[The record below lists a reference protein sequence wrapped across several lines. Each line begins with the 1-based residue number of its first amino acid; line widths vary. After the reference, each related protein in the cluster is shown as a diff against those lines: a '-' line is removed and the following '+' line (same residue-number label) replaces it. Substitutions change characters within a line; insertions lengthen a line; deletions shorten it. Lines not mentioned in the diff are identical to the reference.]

1 MDAIEMGEFKDYNVI
16 FGNNGCGK
24 TSLTRAFELLIS
36 KDKCIEKYRT
46 ISTAESPSIEFEC
59 KDGSYKIEPNSNIG
73 APSFKVEIYNSGFLH
88 NNAPFNSEFGLKKLD
103 DGIII
108 LEGSVLGEET
118 KEINQLKNCKEKV
131 EKRKKE
137 IKDENSTETLSAKQ
151 ESEIKKYDEEIEKIR
166 KKVTSKTIQ
175 IILDEIKINNIC
187 EVSKNKF
194 KVQEDALT
202 NLEKDFDELD
212 EAMKKFDDLKEM
224 ELPKDYQ
231 TIKDKLESLFS
242 FDIDKE
248 AGQVS
253 EEIKEHMSKVGR
265 EFIEKGIELQK
276 KMPDNAC
283 PFCTQ
288 EITNNIIQVYTSYFN
303 KRIEQFNQDS
313 LEVSGT
319 LKKILEQ
326 WNIKEILQSFERF
339 EPFMKKDF
347 STNKE
352 SLKNA
357 LEQIKVLLEKLQKE
371 VGKKEGAKNEKE
383 FQGIDKKLLENYEK
397 FQKCVDET
405 GNILKQKKEQKK
417 KLDKLKTELKE
428 ARIKKAKHDSY
439 DWQKSKEE
447 AERKLSVLNCRH
459 ERLNR
464 LLEKINKK
472 LKGLYDQ
479 KRPDIETINNY
490 LKALNLPKYSLD
502 KDYRIVLNSDALENS
517 EAKIILSDGE
527 KTTLA
532 FAYFLARLKLFYKK
546 EDLKNLVVVIDDPI
560 SSLDE
565 QRIYNTTCLV
575 AKINQE
581 LAREKLSNEENKAQ
595 VFVLT
600 HNHTFM
606 ARLINMIG
614 KHARYL
620 QLERHQGQL
629 KIVCKDKA
637 NGYFD
642 TFYLL
647 LFKEVYE
654 FAKRET
660 VQDDFNEAI
669 NYGNKIRI
677 LLESFLKINF
687 IDSFLGEDKTFK
699 EDNIKKLIETADN
712 QVRLSFS
719 NLPFSEN
726 EHSIED
732 KDALTKKFL
741 SIIKGLHLESHGSVM
756 DFFSPYKISLEDV
769 QEFAKIAI
777 NAMKILNPYQT
788 HSYVESVDKKLK
800 TRNNMRIVFMGTPG
814 FAEVILRALVGN
826 KDIEVVGLFTQ
837 MDKPFGRKKELKA
850 PETKIYI
857 LENHLNIPIFQ
868 PQSLKEPEVQILK
881 ALKPDFI
888 VVVAYGKILSK
899 EVLSI
904 APCIN
909 VHASLLPKY
918 RGASPIHEMILNDD
932 KIYGISTML
941 MDTGLDSGDILESAS
956 FLREDYLDLETL
968 RSKLV
973 HMGATLLL
981 STLKNFSS
989 ITRKPQDHAQASFC
1003 KKITKAD
1010 GLVGFKDAK
1019 SLFLKSLAFKSWPE
1033 IFLENSLK
1041 LLGVELVE
1049 NEKSH
1054 KEGEILEIDEKG
1066 VLVGCLKGSVR
1077 IARLQAVGKKPLKAK
1092 DYLNG
1097 KRLKAGGILT

>member
-1 MDAIEMGEFKDYNVI
+1 MAINIKKIKSFKAFCGLDAIEMGEFKDYNAI

-46 ISTAESPSIEFEC
+46 ISTAESPSIEFEY

-73 APSFKVEIYNSGFLH
+73 APSFKVEIYNSDFLH

-103 DGIII
+103 DGVII

-118 KEINQLKNCKEKV
+118 KEINQLKNCREKV
-131 EKRKKE
+131 EKRQKK
-137 IKDENSTETLSAKQ
+137 IKDENDTETLSAEQ
-151 ESEIKKYDEEIEKIR
+151 ESAIKKYDEEIEKIR
-166 KKVTSKTIQ
+166 KEVTSKTIQ
-175 IILDEIKINNIC
+175 IAPNEIKINNIC

-194 KVQEDALT
+194 KYQEDVLT
-202 NLEKDFDELD
+202 NLKKDFDELN
-212 EAMKKFDDLKEM
+212 ETMKEFDDLKEM
-224 ELPKDYQ
+224 ESPKDYQ
-231 TIKDKLESLFS
+231 TIKVKLESLFS

-253 EEIKEHMSKVGR
+253 KEIKEHISKVGR

-276 KMPDNAC
+276 EMPDNAC
-283 PFCTQ
+283 PFCKQ
-288 EITNNIIQVYTSYFN
+288 EIINNIIQAYTSYFN
-303 KRIEQFNQDS
+303 KSIEQFKQDS

-371 VGKKEGAKNEKE
+371 VDKKEGVKDKEK
-383 FQGIDKKLLENYEK
+383 FQEIDKKLSENYEK
-397 FQKCVDET
+397 LQKCAGET
-405 GNILKQKKEQKK
+405 RNILNQKKEQKK
-417 KLDKLKTELKE
+417 KLEKLKKDLKE

-439 DWQKSKEE
+439 DSQKSKEE
-447 AERKLSVLNCRH
+447 AKRKLSVLNCRH

-464 LLEKINKK
+464 LLEKIDKK

-502 KDYRIVLNSDALENS
+502 KDYRIVLNSNALENS

-546 EDLKNLVVVIDDPI
+546 KDLKNLVVVIDDPI

-581 LAREKLSNEENKAQ
+581 LAREKLSNEEDKAQ

-606 ARLINMIG
+606 VRLINMVG
-614 KHARYL
+614 KHARYF

-629 KIVCKDKA
+629 KIVCKDEVK
-637 NGYFD
+637 GYFD

-647 LFKEVYE
+647 LFKEVYT
-654 FAKRET
+654 FAKKEK

-669 NYGNKIRI
+669 NYGNKVRI

-699 EDNIKKLIETADN
+699 KEKIEKLIETADGEVELN
-712 QVRLSFS
+712 FS
-719 NLPFSEN
+719 KLPFSEN

-788 HSYVESVDKKLK
+788 HSYVESVDKKTK
-800 TRNNMRIVFMGTPG
+800 
-814 FAEVILRALVGN
+814 N
-826 KDIEVVGLFTQ
+826 KE
-837 MDKPFGRKKELKA
+837 
-850 PETKIYI
+850 
-857 LENHLNIPIFQ
+857 
-868 PQSLKEPEVQILK
+868 
-881 ALKPDFI
+881 
-888 VVVAYGKILSK
+888 
-899 EVLSI
+899 
-904 APCIN
+904 
-909 VHASLLPKY
+909 
-918 RGASPIHEMILNDD
+918 
-932 KIYGISTML
+932 
-941 MDTGLDSGDILESAS
+941 
-956 FLREDYLDLETL
+956 
-968 RSKLV
+968 
-973 HMGATLLL
+973 
-981 STLKNFSS
+981 
-989 ITRKPQDHAQASFC
+989 
-1003 KKITKAD
+1003 
-1010 GLVGFKDAK
+1010 
-1019 SLFLKSLAFKSWPE
+1019 
-1033 IFLENSLK
+1033 
-1041 LLGVELVE
+1041 
-1049 NEKSH
+1049 
-1054 KEGEILEIDEKG
+1054 
-1066 VLVGCLKGSVR
+1066 
-1077 IARLQAVGKKPLKAK
+1077 
-1092 DYLNG
+1092 
-1097 KRLKAGGILT
+1097 

>member
-73 APSFKVEIYNSGFLH
+73 APSFKVEIYNSDFLH

-131 EKRKKE
+131 EKRKKK
-137 IKDENSTETLSAKQ
+137 IKDENSAETLSAKQ
-151 ESEIKKYDEEIEKIR
+151 ESEIKKYDKEIEKIR
-166 KKVTSKTIQ
+166 KEMTSKTIQ
-175 IILDEIKINNIC
+175 ITLDEIKINNIC

-339 EPFMKKDF
+339 EPFMKKDS

-371 VGKKEGAKNEKE
+371 VDKKWGVKNKEK
-383 FQGIDKKLLENYEK
+383 FQETDKKLLENYEK

-405 GNILKQKKEQKK
+405 RNILKQKKEQKE
-417 KLDKLKTELKE
+417 KLEKLKTELKE

-447 AERKLSVLNCRH
+447 AKRKLSILNRGH
-459 ERLNR
+459 KRLNR
-464 LLEKINKK
+464 LLEKIDKK
-472 LKGLYDQ
+472 LKELYDQ

-546 EDLKNLVVVIDDPI
+546 EDLKKLVVVIDDPI

-581 LAREKLSNEENKAQ
+581 LAREKLSNNEDKAQ

-600 HNHTFM
+600 HNHTFI
-606 ARLINMIG
+606 ARLINMVG
-614 KHARYL
+614 KHARYF

-629 KIVCKDKA
+629 KIVCKDEVK
-637 NGYFD
+637 GYFD

-647 LFKEVYE
+647 LFKEVYA
-654 FAKRET
+654 FAKKEK

-669 NYGNKIRI
+669 NYGNKVRI

-687 IDSFLGEDKTFK
+687 INSFLGEDKTFK
-699 EDNIKKLIETADN
+699 EDNIKKLIETVDN

-726 EHSIED
+726 EHSIIED

-769 QEFAKIAI
+769 QRFAKIAI

-788 HSYVESVDKKLK
+788 QSYMESVDKKTK
-800 TRNNMRIVFMGTPG
+800 
-814 FAEVILRALVGN
+814 N
-826 KDIEVVGLFTQ
+826 KE
-837 MDKPFGRKKELKA
+837 
-850 PETKIYI
+850 
-857 LENHLNIPIFQ
+857 
-868 PQSLKEPEVQILK
+868 
-881 ALKPDFI
+881 
-888 VVVAYGKILSK
+888 
-899 EVLSI
+899 
-904 APCIN
+904 
-909 VHASLLPKY
+909 
-918 RGASPIHEMILNDD
+918 
-932 KIYGISTML
+932 
-941 MDTGLDSGDILESAS
+941 
-956 FLREDYLDLETL
+956 
-968 RSKLV
+968 
-973 HMGATLLL
+973 
-981 STLKNFSS
+981 
-989 ITRKPQDHAQASFC
+989 
-1003 KKITKAD
+1003 
-1010 GLVGFKDAK
+1010 
-1019 SLFLKSLAFKSWPE
+1019 
-1033 IFLENSLK
+1033 
-1041 LLGVELVE
+1041 
-1049 NEKSH
+1049 
-1054 KEGEILEIDEKG
+1054 
-1066 VLVGCLKGSVR
+1066 
-1077 IARLQAVGKKPLKAK
+1077 
-1092 DYLNG
+1092 
-1097 KRLKAGGILT
+1097 

>member
-36 KDKCIEKYRT
+36 KNKCIEKYRT

-73 APSFKVEIYNSGFLH
+73 APSFKVEIYNSDFLH

-118 KEINQLKNCKEKV
+118 KEINQLKDFKEKV
-131 EKRKKE
+131 EKEKKK
-137 IKDENSTETLSAKQ
+137 IKDENSAETLMAKQ
-151 ESEIKKYDEEIEKIR
+151 ESEIKKYDKEIEKIR
-166 KKVTSKTIQ
+166 KEMTSKTIQ
-175 IILDEIKINNIC
+175 ITQDEIKINNIC

-248 AGQVS
+248 TGQVS

-288 EITNNIIQVYTSYFN
+288 EITNNIIQVYTSCFN

-339 EPFMKKDF
+339 EPFMKKDS

-371 VGKKEGAKNEKE
+371 VDKKWGVKNKEK
-383 FQGIDKKLLENYEK
+383 FQETDKKLLENYEK

-405 GNILKQKKEQKK
+405 RNILKQKKEQKE
-417 KLDKLKTELKE
+417 KLEKLKTELKE
-428 ARIKKAKHDSY
+428 ARIKEAKHDSY

-517 EAKIILSDGE
+517 EAKIILSNGE

-669 NYGNKIRI
+669 NYGNKVRI

-699 EDNIKKLIETADN
+699 KEKIEKLIETADGEVELN
-712 QVRLSFS
+712 FS
-719 NLPFSEN
+719 KLPFSEN

-732 KDALTKKFL
+732 KDALTEKFL
-741 SIIKGLHLESHGSVM
+741 SIIKGLHLESHGSIM
-756 DFFSPYKISLEDV
+756 DFFSPYKISLKDV
-769 QEFAKIAI
+769 QRFARIAI

-788 HSYVESVDKKLK
+788 HSY
-800 TRNNMRIVFMGTPG
+800 M
-814 FAEVILRALVGN
+814 
-826 KDIEVVGLFTQ
+826 EVV
-837 MDKPFGRKKELKA
+837 D
-850 PETKIYI
+850 
-857 LENHLNIPIFQ
+857 
-868 PQSLKEPEVQILK
+868 
-881 ALKPDFI
+881 
-888 VVVAYGKILSK
+888 
-899 EVLSI
+899 
-904 APCIN
+904 
-909 VHASLLPKY
+909 
-918 RGASPIHEMILNDD
+918 
-932 KIYGISTML
+932 
-941 MDTGLDSGDILESAS
+941 
-956 FLREDYLDLETL
+956 
-968 RSKLV
+968 
-973 HMGATLLL
+973 
-981 STLKNFSS
+981 
-989 ITRKPQDHAQASFC
+989 
-1003 KKITKAD
+1003 
-1010 GLVGFKDAK
+1010 
-1019 SLFLKSLAFKSWPE
+1019 
-1033 IFLENSLK
+1033 
-1041 LLGVELVE
+1041 
-1049 NEKSH
+1049 
-1054 KEGEILEIDEKG
+1054 
-1066 VLVGCLKGSVR
+1066 
-1077 IARLQAVGKKPLKAK
+1077 
-1092 DYLNG
+1092 
-1097 KRLKAGGILT
+1097 

>member
-1 MDAIEMGEFKDYNVI
+1 MAINVKKIKSFKAFCGLDAIEMGEFKDYNVI

-36 KDKCIEKYRT
+36 KNNHIEKYRT

-59 KDGSYKIEPNSNIG
+59 EDGSYKIEPNSNIG
-73 APSFKVEIYNSGFLH
+73 APSFKVEIYNSDFLH

-103 DGIII
+103 DGVII

-118 KEINQLKNCKEKV
+118 KEINQLKNCREKV
-131 EKRKKE
+131 EKRQKK
-137 IKDENSTETLSAKQ
+137 IKDENSAEQ
-151 ESEIKKYDEEIEKIR
+151 ESAIKKYDEEIEKIR
-166 KKVTSKTIQ
+166 KEVTSKTIQ
-175 IILDEIKINNIC
+175 IAPNEIKINNIC

-194 KVQEDALT
+194 KYQEDVLT
-202 NLEKDFDELD
+202 NLKKDFDELN
-212 EAMKKFDDLKEM
+212 ETMKEFDDLKEM

-231 TIKDKLESLFS
+231 TIKVKLESLFS

-253 EEIKEHMSKVGR
+253 KEIKEHISKVGR

-276 KMPDNAC
+276 EMPDNAC
-283 PFCTQ
+283 PFCKQ
-288 EITNNIIQVYTSYFN
+288 EIINNIIQAYTSYFN
-303 KRIEQFNQDS
+303 KSIEQFKQDS

-371 VGKKEGAKNEKE
+371 VDKKEGVKDKEK
-383 FQGIDKKLLENYEK
+383 FQEIDKKLSENYEK
-397 FQKCVDET
+397 LQKCAGET
-405 GNILKQKKEQKK
+405 RNILNQKKEQKK
-417 KLDKLKTELKE
+417 KLEKLKKDLKE

-439 DWQKSKEE
+439 DSQKSKEE
-447 AERKLSVLNCRH
+447 AKRKLSVLNCRH

-464 LLEKINKK
+464 LLEKIDKK

-669 NYGNKIRI
+669 NYGNKVRI

-699 EDNIKKLIETADN
+699 KEKIEKLIETADGEVELN
-712 QVRLSFS
+712 FS
-719 NLPFSEN
+719 KLPFSEN

-732 KDALTKKFL
+732 KDALTEKFL

-769 QEFAKIAI
+769 QRFAKIAI

-788 HSYVESVDKKLK
+788 QSYMESVDKKTK
-800 TRNNMRIVFMGTPG
+800 
-814 FAEVILRALVGN
+814 N
-826 KDIEVVGLFTQ
+826 KE
-837 MDKPFGRKKELKA
+837 
-850 PETKIYI
+850 
-857 LENHLNIPIFQ
+857 
-868 PQSLKEPEVQILK
+868 
-881 ALKPDFI
+881 
-888 VVVAYGKILSK
+888 
-899 EVLSI
+899 
-904 APCIN
+904 
-909 VHASLLPKY
+909 
-918 RGASPIHEMILNDD
+918 
-932 KIYGISTML
+932 
-941 MDTGLDSGDILESAS
+941 
-956 FLREDYLDLETL
+956 
-968 RSKLV
+968 
-973 HMGATLLL
+973 
-981 STLKNFSS
+981 
-989 ITRKPQDHAQASFC
+989 
-1003 KKITKAD
+1003 
-1010 GLVGFKDAK
+1010 
-1019 SLFLKSLAFKSWPE
+1019 
-1033 IFLENSLK
+1033 
-1041 LLGVELVE
+1041 
-1049 NEKSH
+1049 
-1054 KEGEILEIDEKG
+1054 
-1066 VLVGCLKGSVR
+1066 
-1077 IARLQAVGKKPLKAK
+1077 
-1092 DYLNG
+1092 
-1097 KRLKAGGILT
+1097 

>member
-1 MDAIEMGEFKDYNVI
+1 MAINIKKIKSFKAFCGLDAIEMGEFKDYNVI
-16 FGNNGCGK
+16 FGSNGCGK

-36 KDKCIEKYRT
+36 KNKHIEKYRT

-59 KDGSYKIEPNSNIG
+59 KDGSYKIEPNNNIG
-73 APSFKVEIYNSGFLH
+73 VPSFKVEIYNSDFLH
-88 NNAPFNSEFGLKKLD
+88 NNAPFNSEFGFKKLD
-103 DGIII
+103 DGVII

-118 KEINQLKNCKEKV
+118 KEINQLKNCREKV
-131 EKRKKE
+131 EKRQKK
-137 IKDENSTETLSAKQ
+137 IKDENSTETLSAEQ
-151 ESEIKKYDEEIEKIR
+151 ESKIKEYDEEIEKIR
-166 KKVTSKTIQ
+166 KEVTSKIKIT
-175 IILDEIKINNIC
+175 LDDIKINNIC
-187 EVSKNKF
+187 EVSKDDF

-212 EAMKKFDDLKEM
+212 KAMKKFDDLKEM

-253 EEIKEHMSKVGR
+253 EEIKEHISKVGR

-276 KMPDNAC
+276 EMPNNKC
-283 PFCTQ
+283 PFCAQ
-288 EITNNIIQVYTSYFN
+288 EITNNIIQDYTNYFN
-303 KRIEQFNQDS
+303 KSIEQFKQDS

-371 VGKKEGAKNEKE
+371 VGKKGGVKNEKE
-383 FQGIDKKLLENYEK
+383 FQGIDKKLSENYEK
-397 FQKCVDET
+397 LQKCVNET
-405 GNILKQKKEQKK
+405 RNILNQKKEQKE
-417 KLDKLKTELKE
+417 KLEKLKTDLKE

-439 DWQKSKEE
+439 DWQKSKRE

-464 LLEKINKK
+464 LLEKIDKK
-472 LKGLYDQ
+472 LKELYDQ
-479 KRPDIETINNY
+479 KRPDTKIINNY

-546 EDLKNLVVVIDDPI
+546 EDLKKLVVVIDDPI

-581 LAREKLSNEENKAQ
+581 LAREKLSNKEDKAQ

-606 ARLINMIG
+606 ARLINMVG
-614 KHARYL
+614 KHARYF

-629 KIVCKDKA
+629 KIVCKDEVK
-637 NGYFD
+637 GYFD

-647 LFKEVYE
+647 LFKEVYA
-654 FAKRET
+654 FAKKEK

-687 IDSFLGEDKTFK
+687 IDSFLGEKSAFGEDK
-699 EDNIKKLIETADN
+699 IKKLIETADGEVKLN
-712 QVRLSFS
+712 FS
-719 NLPFSEN
+719 KLPFSEN
-726 EHSIED
+726 EHSIIED

-741 SIIKGLHLESHGSVM
+741 SIIKGLHLDSHGSVM
-756 DFFSPYKISLEDV
+756 DFFSPYKISLENV

-788 HSYVESVDKKLK
+788 HSYMVSVD
-800 TRNNMRIVFMGTPG
+800 
-814 FAEVILRALVGN
+814 
-826 KDIEVVGLFTQ
+826 
-837 MDKPFGRKKELKA
+837 
-850 PETKIYI
+850 
-857 LENHLNIPIFQ
+857 
-868 PQSLKEPEVQILK
+868 
-881 ALKPDFI
+881 
-888 VVVAYGKILSK
+888 
-899 EVLSI
+899 
-904 APCIN
+904 
-909 VHASLLPKY
+909 
-918 RGASPIHEMILNDD
+918 
-932 KIYGISTML
+932 
-941 MDTGLDSGDILESAS
+941 
-956 FLREDYLDLETL
+956 
-968 RSKLV
+968 
-973 HMGATLLL
+973 
-981 STLKNFSS
+981 
-989 ITRKPQDHAQASFC
+989 
-1003 KKITKAD
+1003 
-1010 GLVGFKDAK
+1010 
-1019 SLFLKSLAFKSWPE
+1019 
-1033 IFLENSLK
+1033 
-1041 LLGVELVE
+1041 
-1049 NEKSH
+1049 
-1054 KEGEILEIDEKG
+1054 
-1066 VLVGCLKGSVR
+1066 
-1077 IARLQAVGKKPLKAK
+1077 
-1092 DYLNG
+1092 
-1097 KRLKAGGILT
+1097 

>member
-1 MDAIEMGEFKDYNVI
+1 MAINIKKIKSFKAFCGLDAIEMGEFKDYNVI

-36 KDKCIEKYRT
+36 KNKCIEKYRT

-73 APSFKVEIYNSGFLH
+73 APSFKVEIYNSDFLH
-88 NNAPFNSEFGLKKLD
+88 NNVPFNSEFGLKKLD

-108 LEGSVLGEET
+108 LESSVLGEET

-131 EKRKKE
+131 EKRKKK
-137 IKDENSTETLSAKQ
+137 IKDENSAETLSAKQ
-151 ESEIKKYDEEIEKIR
+151 ESEIKKYDKEIEKIR
-166 KKVTSKTIQ
+166 KEMTSKTIQ
-175 IILDEIKINNIC
+175 ITLDEIKINNIC

-242 FDIDKE
+242 FDMDKE

-339 EPFMKKDF
+339 EPFMKKDS

-371 VGKKEGAKNEKE
+371 VDKKWGVKNKEK
-383 FQGIDKKLLENYEK
+383 FQETDKKLLENYEK

-405 GNILKQKKEQKK
+405 RNILKQKKEQKE
-417 KLDKLKTELKE
+417 KLEKLKTELKE

-517 EAKIILSDGE
+517 EDKIILSDGE

-669 NYGNKIRI
+669 NYGNKVRI

-699 EDNIKKLIETADN
+699 KEKIEKLIETADGEVELN
-712 QVRLSFS
+712 FS
-719 NLPFSEN
+719 KLPFSEN

-732 KDALTKKFL
+732 KDALTEKFL

-769 QEFAKIAI
+769 QRFAKIAI

-788 HSYVESVDKKLK
+788 QSYMESVDKKTK
-800 TRNNMRIVFMGTPG
+800 
-814 FAEVILRALVGN
+814 N
-826 KDIEVVGLFTQ
+826 KE
-837 MDKPFGRKKELKA
+837 
-850 PETKIYI
+850 
-857 LENHLNIPIFQ
+857 
-868 PQSLKEPEVQILK
+868 
-881 ALKPDFI
+881 
-888 VVVAYGKILSK
+888 
-899 EVLSI
+899 
-904 APCIN
+904 
-909 VHASLLPKY
+909 
-918 RGASPIHEMILNDD
+918 
-932 KIYGISTML
+932 
-941 MDTGLDSGDILESAS
+941 
-956 FLREDYLDLETL
+956 
-968 RSKLV
+968 
-973 HMGATLLL
+973 
-981 STLKNFSS
+981 
-989 ITRKPQDHAQASFC
+989 
-1003 KKITKAD
+1003 
-1010 GLVGFKDAK
+1010 
-1019 SLFLKSLAFKSWPE
+1019 
-1033 IFLENSLK
+1033 
-1041 LLGVELVE
+1041 
-1049 NEKSH
+1049 
-1054 KEGEILEIDEKG
+1054 
-1066 VLVGCLKGSVR
+1066 
-1077 IARLQAVGKKPLKAK
+1077 
-1092 DYLNG
+1092 
-1097 KRLKAGGILT
+1097 

>member
-1 MDAIEMGEFKDYNVI
+1 MAINIKKIKSFKAFCGLDAIEMGEFKDYNVI
-16 FGNNGCGK
+16 FGSNGCGK

-36 KDKCIEKYRT
+36 KNKHIEKYRT

-59 KDGSYKIEPNSNIG
+59 KDGSYKIEPNNNIG
-73 APSFKVEIYNSGFLH
+73 APSFKVEIYNSDFLH
-88 NNAPFNSEFGLKKLD
+88 NNAPFNSEFGFKKLD
-103 DGIII
+103 DGVII

-118 KEINQLKNCKEKV
+118 KEINQLKNCREKV
-131 EKRKKE
+131 EKRQKK
-137 IKDENSTETLSAKQ
+137 IKDENDTETLSAEQ
-151 ESEIKKYDEEIEKIR
+151 ESKIKEYDEEIEKIR
-166 KKVTSKTIQ
+166 KEVTSKIKIT
-175 IILDEIKINNIC
+175 LDDIKINNIC
-187 EVSKNKF
+187 EVSKDDF

-212 EAMKKFDDLKEM
+212 KAMKKFDDLKEM

-276 KMPDNAC
+276 EMPNNKC
-283 PFCTQ
+283 PFCAQ
-288 EITNNIIQVYTSYFN
+288 EITNNIIQDYTNYFN
-303 KRIEQFNQDS
+303 KSIEQFKQDS

-371 VGKKEGAKNEKE
+371 VGKKGGVKNEKE
-383 FQGIDKKLLENYEK
+383 FQKIDKKLSENYEK
-397 FQKCVDET
+397 LQKCVNET
-405 GNILKQKKEQKK
+405 RNILNQKKEQKE
-417 KLDKLKTELKE
+417 KLEKLKTDLKE

-439 DWQKSKEE
+439 DWQKSKER
-447 AERKLSVLNCRH
+447 AKRKLSILNRGY
-459 ERLNR
+459 ERLNC
-464 LLEKINKK
+464 LLEKIDKK
-472 LKGLYDQ
+472 LKELYNQ

-565 QRIYNTTCLV
+565 QRIYNITCLV

-581 LAREKLSNEENKAQ
+581 LAREKLSNKEDKVQ

-606 ARLINMIG
+606 ARLINMVG
-614 KHARYL
+614 KHARYF

-629 KIVCKDKA
+629 KIVCKDEVK
-637 NGYFD
+637 GYFD

-647 LFKEVYE
+647 LFKEVYA
-654 FAKRET
+654 FAKKEK

-687 IDSFLGEDKTFK
+687 IDSFLGEKSAFGEDK
-699 EDNIKKLIETADN
+699 IKKLIETADGEVKLN
-712 QVRLSFS
+712 FS
-719 NLPFSEN
+719 KLPFSEN
-726 EHSIED
+726 EHSIIED
-732 KDALTKKFL
+732 KDVLTKKFL
-741 SIIKGLHLESHGSVM
+741 SIIKGLHLDSHGSVM
-756 DFFSPYKISLEDV
+756 DFFSPYKISLENV

-788 HSYVESVDKKLK
+788 HSYMGSVDKKTK
-800 TRNNMRIVFMGTPG
+800 
-814 FAEVILRALVGN
+814 N
-826 KDIEVVGLFTQ
+826 KE
-837 MDKPFGRKKELKA
+837 
-850 PETKIYI
+850 
-857 LENHLNIPIFQ
+857 
-868 PQSLKEPEVQILK
+868 
-881 ALKPDFI
+881 
-888 VVVAYGKILSK
+888 
-899 EVLSI
+899 
-904 APCIN
+904 
-909 VHASLLPKY
+909 
-918 RGASPIHEMILNDD
+918 
-932 KIYGISTML
+932 
-941 MDTGLDSGDILESAS
+941 
-956 FLREDYLDLETL
+956 
-968 RSKLV
+968 
-973 HMGATLLL
+973 
-981 STLKNFSS
+981 
-989 ITRKPQDHAQASFC
+989 
-1003 KKITKAD
+1003 
-1010 GLVGFKDAK
+1010 
-1019 SLFLKSLAFKSWPE
+1019 
-1033 IFLENSLK
+1033 
-1041 LLGVELVE
+1041 
-1049 NEKSH
+1049 
-1054 KEGEILEIDEKG
+1054 
-1066 VLVGCLKGSVR
+1066 
-1077 IARLQAVGKKPLKAK
+1077 
-1092 DYLNG
+1092 
-1097 KRLKAGGILT
+1097 

>member
-1 MDAIEMGEFKDYNVI
+1 MAINIKKIKSFKAFCGLDAIEMGEFKDYNVI

-73 APSFKVEIYNSGFLH
+73 APSFKVEIYNSDFLH

-103 DGIII
+103 DGVII

-131 EKRKKE
+131 EKRKKK
-137 IKDENSTETLSAKQ
+137 IKDENSAETLSAKQ
-151 ESEIKKYDEEIEKIR
+151 ESEIKKYDKEIEKIR
-166 KKVTSKTIQ
+166 KEMTSKTIQ
-175 IILDEIKINNIC
+175 ITLDEIKINNIC

-202 NLEKDFDELD
+202 NLKKDFDELG
-212 EAMKKFDDLKEM
+212 EAMKKFNDLKEM

-231 TIKDKLESLFS
+231 TIRDELKSLFS

-352 SLKNA
+352 SLKNV

-371 VGKKEGAKNEKE
+371 VDKKGGVKNEKE
-383 FQGIDKKLLENYEK
+383 FQEIDKKLLENYK
-397 FQKCVDET
+397 KLQQCVDET
-405 GNILKQKKEQKK
+405 RNILKQKKEQKE
-417 KLDKLKTELKE
+417 KLEKLKTKLKE

-439 DWQKSKEE
+439 DSQKSKRE

-464 LLEKINKK
+464 LLEKIDKK
-472 LKGLYDQ
+472 LKELYDQ

-581 LAREKLSNEENKAQ
+581 LAREKLSNKEDKAQ
-595 VFVLT
+595 IFVLT
-600 HNHTFM
+600 HNHTFVV
-606 ARLINMIG
+606 RLINMVG
-614 KHARYL
+614 KHARYF

-629 KIVCKDKA
+629 KIVCKDEVK
-637 NGYFD
+637 GYFD

-647 LFKEVYE
+647 LFKEVYT
-654 FAKRET
+654 FAKKEK

-699 EDNIKKLIETADN
+699 EDNIEKLIETADGEVELN
-712 QVRLSFS
+712 FS
-719 NLPFSEN
+719 KLPFSEN

-732 KDALTKKFL
+732 KDALTEKFL

-769 QEFAKIAI
+769 QRFAKIAI

-788 HSYVESVDKKLK
+788 QSYMESVDKKTK
-800 TRNNMRIVFMGTPG
+800 
-814 FAEVILRALVGN
+814 N
-826 KDIEVVGLFTQ
+826 KE
-837 MDKPFGRKKELKA
+837 
-850 PETKIYI
+850 
-857 LENHLNIPIFQ
+857 
-868 PQSLKEPEVQILK
+868 
-881 ALKPDFI
+881 
-888 VVVAYGKILSK
+888 
-899 EVLSI
+899 
-904 APCIN
+904 
-909 VHASLLPKY
+909 
-918 RGASPIHEMILNDD
+918 
-932 KIYGISTML
+932 
-941 MDTGLDSGDILESAS
+941 
-956 FLREDYLDLETL
+956 
-968 RSKLV
+968 
-973 HMGATLLL
+973 
-981 STLKNFSS
+981 
-989 ITRKPQDHAQASFC
+989 
-1003 KKITKAD
+1003 
-1010 GLVGFKDAK
+1010 
-1019 SLFLKSLAFKSWPE
+1019 
-1033 IFLENSLK
+1033 
-1041 LLGVELVE
+1041 
-1049 NEKSH
+1049 
-1054 KEGEILEIDEKG
+1054 
-1066 VLVGCLKGSVR
+1066 
-1077 IARLQAVGKKPLKAK
+1077 
-1092 DYLNG
+1092 
-1097 KRLKAGGILT
+1097 

>member
-73 APSFKVEIYNSGFLH
+73 APSFKVEIYNSDFLH

-383 FQGIDKKLLENYEK
+383 FQEIDKKLLENYEK

-581 LAREKLSNEENKAQ
+581 LAREKLLNEENKAQ

-647 LFKEVYE
+647 LFKEVYA

-660 VQDDFNEAI
+660 VQDNFNEAI

-741 SIIKGLHLESHGSVM
+741 SIIKGLHLDSHGSVV
-756 DFFSPYKISLEDV
+756 DFFRSYKISLKNV

-788 HSYVESVDKKLK
+788 RSYMGSVDKTK
-800 TRNNMRIVFMGTPG
+800 
-814 FAEVILRALVGN
+814 N
-826 KDIEVVGLFTQ
+826 KE
-837 MDKPFGRKKELKA
+837 
-850 PETKIYI
+850 
-857 LENHLNIPIFQ
+857 
-868 PQSLKEPEVQILK
+868 
-881 ALKPDFI
+881 
-888 VVVAYGKILSK
+888 
-899 EVLSI
+899 
-904 APCIN
+904 
-909 VHASLLPKY
+909 
-918 RGASPIHEMILNDD
+918 
-932 KIYGISTML
+932 
-941 MDTGLDSGDILESAS
+941 
-956 FLREDYLDLETL
+956 
-968 RSKLV
+968 
-973 HMGATLLL
+973 
-981 STLKNFSS
+981 
-989 ITRKPQDHAQASFC
+989 
-1003 KKITKAD
+1003 
-1010 GLVGFKDAK
+1010 
-1019 SLFLKSLAFKSWPE
+1019 
-1033 IFLENSLK
+1033 
-1041 LLGVELVE
+1041 
-1049 NEKSH
+1049 
-1054 KEGEILEIDEKG
+1054 
-1066 VLVGCLKGSVR
+1066 
-1077 IARLQAVGKKPLKAK
+1077 
-1092 DYLNG
+1092 
-1097 KRLKAGGILT
+1097 

>member
-36 KDKCIEKYRT
+36 KNKCIEKYRT

-73 APSFKVEIYNSGFLH
+73 APSFKVEIYNSDFLH

-108 LEGSVLGEET
+108 LESSVLGEET

-131 EKRKKE
+131 EKRQKK
-137 IKDENSTETLSAKQ
+137 IKNENSAETLSAKQ

-175 IILDEIKINNIC
+175 ITLDEIKINNIC

-303 KRIEQFNQDS
+303 KSIEQFNQDS

-357 LEQIKVLLEKLQKE
+357 LDQIKALLEKLQKE

-383 FQGIDKKLLENYEK
+383 FQETDKKLSENYEK

-405 GNILKQKKEQKK
+405 RNILKQKKEQKER
-417 KLDKLKTELKE
+417 LEKLKTELKE

-447 AERKLSVLNCRH
+447 VERKLSVLNCRH

-669 NYGNKIRI
+669 NYGNKVRI

-699 EDNIKKLIETADN
+699 KEKIEKLIETADN

-719 NLPFSEN
+719 NLPFSN
-726 EHSIED
+726 EHSIKD
-732 KDALTKKFL
+732 KDALTEKFL
-741 SIIKGLHLESHGSVM
+741 SIIKGLHLESHGSVA
-756 DFFSPYKISLEDV
+756 DVFNPYKISLKDV
-769 QEFAKIAI
+769 QKFARIAI

-788 HSYVESVDKKLK
+788 HSY
-800 TRNNMRIVFMGTPG
+800 M
-814 FAEVILRALVGN
+814 
-826 KDIEVVGLFTQ
+826 EVV
-837 MDKPFGRKKELKA
+837 D
-850 PETKIYI
+850 
-857 LENHLNIPIFQ
+857 
-868 PQSLKEPEVQILK
+868 
-881 ALKPDFI
+881 
-888 VVVAYGKILSK
+888 
-899 EVLSI
+899 
-904 APCIN
+904 
-909 VHASLLPKY
+909 
-918 RGASPIHEMILNDD
+918 
-932 KIYGISTML
+932 
-941 MDTGLDSGDILESAS
+941 
-956 FLREDYLDLETL
+956 
-968 RSKLV
+968 
-973 HMGATLLL
+973 
-981 STLKNFSS
+981 
-989 ITRKPQDHAQASFC
+989 
-1003 KKITKAD
+1003 
-1010 GLVGFKDAK
+1010 
-1019 SLFLKSLAFKSWPE
+1019 
-1033 IFLENSLK
+1033 
-1041 LLGVELVE
+1041 
-1049 NEKSH
+1049 
-1054 KEGEILEIDEKG
+1054 
-1066 VLVGCLKGSVR
+1066 
-1077 IARLQAVGKKPLKAK
+1077 
-1092 DYLNG
+1092 
-1097 KRLKAGGILT
+1097 

>member
-1 MDAIEMGEFKDYNVI
+1 MAINIKKIKSFKAFCGLDAIEMGEFKDYNVI

-36 KDKCIEKYRT
+36 KNKCIEKYRT

-73 APSFKVEIYNSGFLH
+73 APSFKVEIYNSDFLH
-88 NNAPFNSEFGLKKLD
+88 DNVPFNSEFGLKKLD

-131 EKRKKE
+131 EKRKKK
-137 IKDENSTETLSAKQ
+137 IKDENSAETLSAKQ
-151 ESEIKKYDEEIEKIR
+151 ESEIKKYDKEIEKIR

-194 KVQEDALT
+194 KVQEDVLT

-326 WNIKEILQSFERF
+326 WNIKEILQSFEKF
-339 EPFMKKDF
+339 KPFIEDF
-347 STNKE
+347 LTNKE
-352 SLKNA
+352 SLENT

-371 VGKKEGAKNEKE
+371 VDKKEGVKNEKE
-383 FQGIDKKLLENYEK
+383 FQEIDKKLLENYK
-397 FQKCVDET
+397 KLQQCVDET
-405 GNILKQKKEQKK
+405 RNILNQKKEQKK
-417 KLDKLKTELKE
+417 KLDKLKAELKE

-447 AERKLSVLNCRH
+447 AERKLSILNRGH
-459 ERLNR
+459 ERLNC
-464 LLEKINKK
+464 LLEKIDKK
-472 LKGLYDQ
+472 LKELYDQ

-532 FAYFLARLKLFYKK
+532 FAYFLVRLKLFYKK

-581 LAREKLSNEENKAQ
+581 LAREKLSNEKEKAQ

-614 KHARYL
+614 KHARYF
-620 QLERHQGQL
+620 QLERYQGQL

-647 LFKEVYE
+647 LFKEVYA

-669 NYGNKIRI
+669 NYGNKVRI

-687 IDSFLGEDKTFK
+687 IDSFLGENKTFK
-699 EDNIKKLIETADN
+699 KEKIEKLIEIADGE
-712 QVRLSFS
+712 VELDFS
-719 NLPFSEN
+719 KLPFSEN
-726 EHSIED
+726 GHSIED
-732 KDALTKKFL
+732 KDALTEKFL
-741 SIIKGLHLESHGSVM
+741 SIIKGLHLDSHGSVM
-756 DFFSPYKISLEDV
+756 DFFSPYKISLKDV
-769 QEFAKIAI
+769 QKFARIAI

-788 HSYVESVDKKLK
+788 HSY
-800 TRNNMRIVFMGTPG
+800 M
-814 FAEVILRALVGN
+814 
-826 KDIEVVGLFTQ
+826 EVV
-837 MDKPFGRKKELKA
+837 D
-850 PETKIYI
+850 
-857 LENHLNIPIFQ
+857 
-868 PQSLKEPEVQILK
+868 
-881 ALKPDFI
+881 
-888 VVVAYGKILSK
+888 
-899 EVLSI
+899 
-904 APCIN
+904 
-909 VHASLLPKY
+909 
-918 RGASPIHEMILNDD
+918 
-932 KIYGISTML
+932 
-941 MDTGLDSGDILESAS
+941 
-956 FLREDYLDLETL
+956 
-968 RSKLV
+968 
-973 HMGATLLL
+973 
-981 STLKNFSS
+981 
-989 ITRKPQDHAQASFC
+989 
-1003 KKITKAD
+1003 
-1010 GLVGFKDAK
+1010 
-1019 SLFLKSLAFKSWPE
+1019 
-1033 IFLENSLK
+1033 
-1041 LLGVELVE
+1041 
-1049 NEKSH
+1049 
-1054 KEGEILEIDEKG
+1054 
-1066 VLVGCLKGSVR
+1066 
-1077 IARLQAVGKKPLKAK
+1077 
-1092 DYLNG
+1092 
-1097 KRLKAGGILT
+1097 